1 MRIGEDKMLEL
12 RPNKIKNKL
21 AKGETTTVLMS
32 PVAFSADMVEFV
44 AQLGFDGIWI
54 ETEHGAIDFSDI
66 PNLTRAAD
74 LYGMTSIVRVNQ
86 NEQGLI
92 YRTFDVGAQGVVI
105 PHVDNKQDAENVVE
119 GSKFAPLGKRGNFT
133 SRQGIGVDNY
143 FEKANQETLV
153 VVLIEDIEAINN
165 LDEIL
170 SVDNIDVFSVAP
182 GDLAQSMGHLGN
194 ISHPDVQS
202 TIDKA
207 INKIISY
214 NKTAGTL
221 VTDDNVQKYVELGV
235 KFIMISFDSWVKNG
249 AKAFLNKIDA

>member
-1 MRIGEDKMLEL
+1 M
-12 RPNKIKNKL
+12 
-21 AKGETTTVLMS
+21 
-32 PVAFSADMVEFV
+32 
-44 AQLGFDGIWI
+44 
-54 ETEHGAIDFSDI
+54 
-66 PNLTRAAD
+66 TRAAD

-235 KFIMISFDSWVKNG
+235 KFIMISLDSWLKNG
-249 AKAFLNKIDA
+249 AKAFLNKINA

>member
-1 MRIGEDKMLEL
+1 MYEL

-21 AKGETTTVLMS
+21 ANGEITTVLMS
-32 PVAFSADMVEFV
+32 PVAFSPDMVEF
-44 AQLGFDGIWI
+44 AGQLGFDGIWI

-74 LYGMTSIVRVNQ
+74 LYGMTSIVRVNY

-92 YRTFDVGAQGVVI
+92 YRTFDVGAQGIIV
-105 PHVDNKQDAENVVE
+105 PHVDTKQDAVNVVE
-119 GSKFAPLGKRGNFT
+119 GSKFAPIGKRGNFV

-143 FEKANQETLV
+143 FEKANNETLV
-153 VVLIEDIEAINN
+153 VVLIEDIESVNN

-170 SVDNIDVFSVAP
+170 SVDHIDVFSVAP
-182 GDLAQSMGHLGN
+182 GDLAQSIGHLGN

-207 INKIISY
+207 INKFISQ
-214 NKTAGTL
+214 NRIAGTL

-235 KFIMISFDSWVKNG
+235 KFIMTSFDPWLKNG
-249 AKAFLNKIDA
+249 AKTFLNKIIV